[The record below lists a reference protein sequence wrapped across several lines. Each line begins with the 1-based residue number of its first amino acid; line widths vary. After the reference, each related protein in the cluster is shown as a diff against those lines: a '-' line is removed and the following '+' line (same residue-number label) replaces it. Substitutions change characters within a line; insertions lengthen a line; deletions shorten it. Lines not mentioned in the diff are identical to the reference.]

1 MPRHRHGPQNVIT
14 GFDPVIIGGTV
25 PLLMAGSV
33 AGHDVV
39 DNCADESVIAVIGIT
54 LMRAS
59 SFGAGMAGHIDTNS

>member
-1 MPRHRHGPQNVIT
+1 
-14 GFDPVIIGGTV
+14 VIIGGTV